1 MKHSKRTIQERAQSG
16 EQLKYLF
23 FWGNQERE
31 VGVISKACLSQWYD
45 APFTH
50 QGHRYYTSEHWMM
63 AEKARLFGEPETA
76 KVIIQTRKPGKV
88 KALGRQI
95 AAFDQDVW
103 NKHRFEIVVQGN
115 VLKFL
120 QNPRLQEFILSTGY
134 RVLVEASPVDQIWGI
149 GLAGHD
155 PKARIVEEWKGENL
169 LGFALMEVRDR
180 LRLHLEQAV

>member
-1 MKHSKRTIQERAQSG
+1 
-16 EQLKYLF
+16 
-23 FWGNQERE
+23 
-31 VGVISKACLSQWYD
+31 
-45 APFTH
+45 
-50 QGHRYYTSEHWMM
+50 MM

-95 AAFDQDVW
+95 LAFDQDVW
-103 NKHRFEIVVQGN
+103 DKHRFEIVVQGN